1 MAARVAASLGL
12 LQEVRRNNFAYL
24 LIAPAG
30 LLVLSV
36 VVYPFLYAVEFSF
49 HDSIGMA
56 LGNFVGLRN
65 YRELLTSDVISNVV
79 VSLIFV
85 ISSIALAVGGGLVL
99 ALILNQRVWFRSV
112 ARTIIFIP
120 WVTSQIASALIWRWM
135 LNADYGPVA
144 YAMQRVGLHGVDFL
158 SNSKLAMATL
168 VFTNVWHSI
177 AFSMIVILAAIQT
190 LPESALRA
198 AAVDGASSWRT
209 FRFIVFPLL
218 RPTIL
223 VCIIISSF
231 SYFNMIVIPMILTGG
246 GPGRATELVT
256 LRMYQEAFQFFHLG
270 FASTLTMLILALNIV
285 LTFLYM
291 KIPGTKASNA

>member
-1 MAARVAASLGL
+1 MVAPLGIV
-12 LQEVRRNNFAYL
+12 QEIRRNNFAY
-24 LIAPAG
+24 IFVAPAA

-36 VVYPFLYAVEFSF
+36 VVYPFLFAVEFSF
-49 HDSIGMA
+49 HDSIAMV

-65 YRELLTSDVISNVV
+65 YQALLSPDVVSNIVI
-79 VSLIFV
+79 SLIFV
-85 ISSIALAVGGGLVL
+85 ISSIVFAVGGGLVL
-99 ALILNQRVWFRSV
+99 ALILNQKVWFTPA

-135 LNADYGPVA
+135 LNADYGPIA
-144 YAMQRVGLHGVDFL
+144 YAMQRIGLHGIDFL
-158 SNSKLAMATL
+158 SSPTLAMATL

-209 FRFIVFPLL
+209 FRDITFPLL

-231 SYFNMIVIPMILTGG
+231 SYFNMIVIPMVLTGG
-246 GPGRATELVT
+246 GPGRSTELVT

-270 FASTLTMLILALNIV
+270 FASTLTMLILALNV
-285 LTFLYM
+285 ALTFLYM
-291 KIPGTKASNA
+291 RIPGVRESRA